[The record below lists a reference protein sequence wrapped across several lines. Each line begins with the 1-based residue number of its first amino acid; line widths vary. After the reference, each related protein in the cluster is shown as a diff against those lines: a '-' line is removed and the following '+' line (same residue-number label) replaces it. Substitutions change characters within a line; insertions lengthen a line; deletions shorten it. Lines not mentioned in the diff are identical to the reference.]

1 MKRLSFILPLMLFC
15 VISHA
20 QIQFGYISYEQV
32 LKEMPEYAKA
42 TEDLAA
48 LKAKYEAEAQ
58 KGEEEFQRKFIDF
71 LQGQKDF
78 PLAIMQKRQAELQT
92 MMDNGVSFRMKSQE
106 LIAKAEKD
114 LMQDAHKRLNGA
126 LLEVGVEYGYGY
138 ILNIDNNNC
147 PYINPVL
154 GVDVTDLVR
163 AKLGLATAAPQEEN
177 ALPPASGEYTTMG
190 PIGVFDSGYGG
201 LTILRQIRKTMPQ
214 YDYLYLGD
222 NARAPYGTRSFDIVY
237 EFTLQAVRYLFEQGC
252 HLVILACNT
261 ASAKALRSIQQEDLP
276 KLDPQRRVLGVIRP
290 TVEVVGNISKTRHVG
305 IMATEGTIRS
315 HTYELEIA
323 KLSPDIKVTGEAC
336 PMWVPL
342 VENDEY
348 DSPGADYFV
357 RQRIENLI
365 RRDPLIDSV
374 ILGCTHYPLLL
385 GKIRQYMPDGV
396 HVIEQ
401 GSFVAQSLKDY
412 LERHPEMRERI
423 TTGGSVRFLTTEQ
436 AEAFQS
442 KAAVFMGEQ
451 LEAKRVQL

>member
-177 ALPPASGEYTTMG
+177 ALPPASGE
-190 PIGVFDSGYGG
+190 
-201 LTILRQIRKTMPQ
+201 
-214 YDYLYLGD
+214 
-222 NARAPYGTRSFDIVY
+222 
-237 EFTLQAVRYLFEQGC
+237 
-252 HLVILACNT
+252 
-261 ASAKALRSIQQEDLP
+261 
-276 KLDPQRRVLGVIRP
+276 
-290 TVEVVGNISKTRHVG
+290 
-305 IMATEGTIRS
+305 
-315 HTYELEIA
+315 
-323 KLSPDIKVTGEAC
+323 
-336 PMWVPL
+336 
-342 VENDEY
+342 
-348 DSPGADYFV
+348 
-357 RQRIENLI
+357 
-365 RRDPLIDSV
+365 
-374 ILGCTHYPLLL
+374 
-385 GKIRQYMPDGV
+385 
-396 HVIEQ
+396 
-401 GSFVAQSLKDY
+401 
-412 LERHPEMRERI
+412 
-423 TTGGSVRFLTTEQ
+423 
-436 AEAFQS
+436 
-442 KAAVFMGEQ
+442 
-451 LEAKRVQL
+451 